1 MKIPHLTFI
10 VHSLFSNHLLWKKD
24 FLLGV
29 VNLEIDNL
37 LKLLIFNIVICG
49 DKVRYFYFLWAVVNN
64 PLQTLIFCS
73 KAHGKYEVNVVFWLV
88 GKMGPSSP
96 LGIACSDP
104 LQKKKKKGHGGDLK
118 VHNCQTMS
126 AMKSQKVAEDSQ
138 NKENMN
144 KVLGFIVLQTQ
155 LSFFPGSQNHL
166 NKSFLIFTE
175 AKSFCNKKNPLLSK
189 LVGLRWLDISLVLFW
204 PFYGRWLHLG
214 T

>member
-1 MKIPHLTFI
+1 ML
-10 VHSLFSNHLLWKKD
+10 
-24 FLLGV
+24 
-29 VNLEIDNL
+29 
-37 LKLLIFNIVICG
+37 CG

-73 KAHGKYEVNVVFWLV
+73 KAHGKYEVNAVFWLV

-144 KVLGFIVLQTQ
+144 KVPGFIVLQTQ
-155 LSFFPGSQNHL
+155 LSFFPGSQ
-166 NKSFLIFTE
+166 I
-175 AKSFCNKKNPLLSK
+175 
-189 LVGLRWLDISLVLFW
+189 I
-204 PFYGRWLHLG
+204 
-214 T
+214 